1 MDTKA
6 IDKLENYPLLQFI
19 NAGVKVTVNTDNM
32 TVSDTD
38 IRSEYRMLEKTL
50 GMDMKIVR
58 QLLEN
63 AVEASFASE
72 EIKLKLQKKIEKNF

>member
-1 MDTKA
+1 
-6 IDKLENYPLLQFI
+6 LLQFI

-63 AVEASFASE
+63 AVEAAFASE